1 MQKPTVIGHRGAS
14 GYRPEHTLAAYRLAL
29 EQGAD
34 ALEPDL
40 VMTRDGVLVAR
51 HENELGGTTDV
62 ARHARFASRRTT
74 KVIDAVA
81 VTGWFTE
88 DFTLEELKGLR
99 ARERIPDLRPDNCRF
114 DGRFEIATLEEIL
127 SLREEVGRGRLARA
141 LSLGLPPPAP
151 IGLYPEIKHPSYF
164 ATLGLPMAEPLIE
177 TLERHGCRGPEA
189 GVFLQSFEPSI
200 LRALSLL
207 TRLPRV
213 QLIEAEGVPADLIDS
228 GDPRA
233 FADLLT
239 PQGLAEVAAY
249 ASAIGPEKSLV
260 VARDVRGGL
269 AGPTALVADAH
280 AQGLRVNPWTF
291 RAENAFLPAEL
302 RSSAK
307 DADRGDLASELGC
320 FLAAGIDGFFTDQPD
335 IGVRA
340 RDAFLEACRSR
351 GRP

>member
-40 VMTRDGVLVAR
+40 VMSRDGVLVAR

-74 KVIDAVA
+74 KVIDGAA

-88 DFTLEELKGLR
+88 DFTLQELKTLR
-99 ARERIPDLRPDNCRF
+99 VRERIPDLRPDNRRF
-114 DGRFEIATLEEIL
+114 DGQFEIATLEEIL
-127 SLREEVGRGRLARA
+127 SLREEVGRERRARA
-141 LSLGLPPPAP
+141 LGSPPPGP

-164 ATLGLPMAEPLIE
+164 AALGLPMAEPLIE
-177 TLERHGCRGPEA
+177 TLERFGCRGPHA

-200 LRALSLL
+200 LRELSLL

-213 QLIEAEGVPADLIDS
+213 QLIEAEGAPADLIAS
-228 GDPRA
+228 GDARP
-233 FADLLT
+233 FTDLLT
-239 PQGLAEVAAY
+239 RKGLAQVATY

-260 VARDVRGGL
+260 VPRDGRDGL
-269 AGPTALVADAH
+269 TGPTALVADAH
-280 AQGLRVNPWTF
+280 AEGLRANPWTF
-291 RAENAFLPAEL
+291 RAENAFLPAQL
-302 RSSAK
+302 RSSAQ
-307 DADRGDLASELGC
+307 DADRGDLAGELRC
-320 FLAAGIDGFFTDQPD
+320 FLATGIDGFFTDQPD

-340 RDAFLEACRSR
+340 RDAFLSASR
-351 GRP
+351 A

>member
-88 DFTLEELKGLR
+88 DFTLEELKTLR
-99 ARERIPDLRPDNCRF
+99 ARERIPDLRPENCRF

-127 SLREEVGRGRLARA
+127 SLREEVGRERLARA

-164 ATLGLPMAEPLIE
+164 AALGLPMAEPLIE
-177 TLERHGCRGPEA
+177 TLERHCCRGPEA

-213 QLIEAEGVPADLIDS
+213 QLIEAEGAPADLIDS

-233 FADLLT
+233 FADLLN

-260 VARDVRGGL
+260 VARDVRGVL

-302 RSSAK
+302 RSSAR

-335 IGVRA
+335 IGVHA
-340 RDAFLEACRSR
+340 RDAFLGART
-351 GRP
+351 